1 MTKAKL
7 SCEGIELEL
16 PMVVGSEGERAIDI
30 TKLREQSGVCTYD
43 PGFANTAAC
52 ASKITFIHGERG
64 VLRYRGY
71 PIEEV
76 AERLSF
82 EQVSYL
88 LLYGT
93 LPSEAER
100 RAFEQELERLRQP
113 DPRLSA
119 MIECFDEP
127 QQPMAALAAVVAAME
142 AVYPKDAVETAAL
155 RVLSQSKAL
164 VARWYR
170 HVNGQRPVDAR
181 AGDGYAEAL
190 LRMMFERSQSEQRT
204 RELEIKAL
212 NQLLVLHA
220 DHEQNCST
228 STVRMVAS
236 SQATLYA
243 ALSAGIGALS
253 GPLHGGANLAVIEML
268 ESLQSEQLT
277 LEEFLERVK
286 RKERRLMGFGHRV
299 YKNIDPRATA
309 IEATARE
316 LFSQQGRE
324 EPLLELARRLQQ
336 RALGDEYFRS
346 RRLYPNVDFFSG
358 IMYRALGFPAPM
370 FPVLFALG
378 RMPGWIAH
386 FRELRDGEYRIQR
399 PRQVYVGETQRGL

>member
-1 MTKAKL
+1 M
-7 SCEGIELEL
+7 
-16 PMVVGSEGERAIDI
+16 
-30 TKLREQSGVCTYD
+30 LRFVR
-43 PGFANTAAC
+43 PGA
-52 ASKITFIHGERG
+52 G
-64 VLRYRGY
+64 
-71 PIEEV
+71 
-76 AERLSF
+76 
-82 EQVSYL
+82 Q
-88 LLYGT
+88 
-93 LPSEAER
+93 
-100 RAFEQELERLRQP
+100 
-113 DPRLSA
+113 
-119 MIECFDEP
+119 
-127 QQPMAALAAVVAAME
+127 AVVAAME